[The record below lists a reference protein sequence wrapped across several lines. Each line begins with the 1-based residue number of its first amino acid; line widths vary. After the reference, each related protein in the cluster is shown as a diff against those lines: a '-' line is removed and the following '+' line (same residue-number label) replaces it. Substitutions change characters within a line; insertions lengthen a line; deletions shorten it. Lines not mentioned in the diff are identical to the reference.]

1 MRMKLYC
8 TKFGKLVEAHPF
20 SGGELIQLANWID
33 DLKCD
38 VKTSAV
44 FDGGL
49 PTLILTKGDDVVTLK
64 PHQWLV
70 REDENEFRVV
80 SAEQF
85 PKLYTLHNPSEGE

>member
-20 SGGELIQLANWID
+20 SGGELIQLANLID

-44 FDGGL
+44 FDRGL

-64 PHQWLV
+64 PHQCLLFSIYSDCTLTTSLYAILWL
-70 REDENEFRVV
+70 N
-80 SAEQF
+80 
-85 PKLYTLHNPSEGE
+85 LLLT